1 MSTKKHE
8 HEHTT
13 EPQKP
18 AFDPGKTYPPKPHP
32 QHPHESDPP
41 EYDGDGEH
49 PDAGGTN
56 PPGGPGQPGKP

>member
-1 MSTKKHE
+1 MSQKKHE
-8 HEHTT
+8 Q
-13 EPQKP
+13 EPTPEPKKP
-18 AFDPGKTYPPKPHP
+18 AFDPGRTYPGKPHP

-41 EYDGDGEH
+41 EFGEDD